1 MIDREFE
8 EKVLACLV
16 KVHEFAS
23 VSSSHLKPQHFSTD
37 VMKNMAKMS
46 IDFFKKYNSVLTK
59 DAFIFNLKSLVEKKI
74 ILDGEKKD
82 YADL

>member
-8 EKVLACLV
+8 EKVLACLI
-16 KVHEFAS
+16 KVHEFAA
-23 VSSSHLKPQHFSTD
+23 VSTAHIKPSHFSTD

-59 DAFIFNLKSLVEKKI
+59 DAFVHNLKVLLERKI
-74 ILDGEKKD
+74 IL
-82 YADL
+82 